1 MKGKGLIA
9 LTPILVFLGVYL
21 VTSILIK
28 DFYKV
33 PVASA
38 FLLASVYAVLISK
51 GRLRQRLD
59 TFSEGA
65 GNPRILLMVW
75 IFILAGAFAQTAKD
89 IGAIDA
95 TVNLTL
101 RVIPGSMLFA
111 GLFFTA
117 CFISMSVGTSVGTIV
132 ALVPIATGIA
142 QEAGFSEAFMAAII
156 VGGAFFGDNLSFI
169 SDTTIAATKALDCAM
184 KDKFKANI
192 RIVAPAVLL
201 VFAIYVVKGLGVSVD
216 VTPEAADSLKLVPY
230 LLVLVLAFAGMD
242 VMLIL
247 SLGLGVNLL
256 IGLVTGSLGW
266 DDWLSSVGEGI
277 GGMGSLIIVTLLAGG
292 MMALIRA
299 GGGLDWLVGALTRR
313 LAASPAA
320 ASSAAVSPAAVSS
333 ASHAASSPAA
343 SSSASHAA
351 SSPAAVSPAAVSP
364 AAVSSA
370 SHAASSPAAVSSPE
384 SVAAAS
390 APLLSETASA
400 APAPSPVAA
409 ASPAAAAAPAIA
421 GSDRQSRRQRRG
433 AELSIAAL
441 VSLANLCTANNTI
454 AIITVGGIAKDISDR
469 FGLDRKRVASILD
482 TFSCF
487 VQGLIPYGAQL
498 LMASGLAGIGAAAI
512 IRYLY
517 YPFALG
523 LVALAAIFIPASF
536 RSRK

>member
-1 MKGKGLIA
+1 MKGRSKGLLA

-38 FLLASVYAVLISK
+38 FLLASIYAVLISK
-51 GRLRQRLD
+51 GSLRERIGI
-59 TFSEGA
+59 FSEGA
-65 GNPRILLMVW
+65 GNSKVLLMVW

-89 IGAIDA
+89 IGAIEA

-142 QEAGFSEAFMAAII
+142 QEAGFSEAFLAAII

-169 SDTTIAATKALDCAM
+169 SDTTIAATKAMDCAM

-192 RIVAPAVLL
+192 RIVAPAVLI
-201 VFAIYVVKGLGVSVD
+201 VFAIYVFKGLGVD
-216 VTPEAADSLKLVPY
+216 VTVEPGAAEPLKLLPY
-230 LLVLVLAFAGMD
+230 LLVLVLAIAGMD
-242 VMLIL
+242 VLLIL

-266 DDWLSSVGEGI
+266 ADWLSSIGEGI

-299 GGGLDWLVGALTRR
+299 GGGLEWLVGALTRR
-313 LAASPAA
+313 FASPAA
-320 ASSAAVSPAAVSS
+320 PA
-333 ASHAASSPAA
+333 PAA
-343 SSSASHAA
+343 SGAPTAPIAS
-351 SSPAAVSPAAVSP
+351 
-364 AAVSSA
+364 
-370 SHAASSPAAVSSPE
+370 
-384 SVAAAS
+384 
-390 APLLSETASA
+390 T
-400 APAPSPVAA
+400 SPVASVFSTASGSPTSA
-409 ASPAAAAAPAIA
+409 ALDTSHSANHSSI
-421 GSDRQSRRQRRG
+421 RRQRRG

-454 AIITVGGIAKDISDR
+454 AIITVGGIAKDICDR
-469 FGLDRKRVASILD
+469 FGLDRRRVASILD

-498 LMASGLAGIGAAAI
+498 LMASGLAGVGAAAI

-523 LVALAAIFIPASF
+523 LVALAAIFITG
-536 RSRK
+536 RRR

>member
-1 MKGKGLIA
+1 MKKRGLLA

-38 FLLASVYAVLISK
+38 FLLASVYAVLISRGPLGK
-51 GRLRQRLD
+51 RISI
-59 TFSEGA
+59 FSEGA
-65 GNPRILLMVW
+65 GNSKVLLMVW

-89 IGAIDA
+89 IGAIEA

-142 QEAGFSEAFMAAII
+142 QETGFSEAFMAAII

-169 SDTTIAATKALDCAM
+169 SDTTIAATKAMECAM

-192 RIVAPAVLL
+192 RIVAPAVLV
-201 VFAIYVVKGLGVSVD
+201 VFIIYIVKGIGVD
-216 VTPEAADSLKLVPY
+216 VAVEPGAAEPLKLLPY
-230 LLVLVLAFAGMD
+230 LLVLVLALAGMD
-242 VMLIL
+242 VLLIL
-247 SLGLGVNLL
+247 SLGIGVNLL
-256 IGLVTGSLGW
+256 IGLVTGSIGW
-266 DDWLSSVGEGI
+266 ADWLSSIGEGI

-313 LAASPAA
+313 LASPAA
-320 ASSAAVSPAAVSS
+320 PGFDQQSLPAV
-333 ASHAASSPAA
+333 
-343 SSSASHAA
+343 
-351 SSPAAVSPAAVSP
+351 
-364 AAVSSA
+364 
-370 SHAASSPAAVSSPE
+370 
-384 SVAAAS
+384 
-390 APLLSETASA
+390 TR
-400 APAPSPVAA
+400 
-409 ASPAAAAAPAIA
+409 
-421 GSDRQSRRQRRG
+421 GQKRG

-454 AIITVGGIAKDISDR
+454 AIITVGGIAKDVSDR

-498 LMASGLAGIGAAAI
+498 LMASGLAGVGAAAI

-523 LVALAAIFIPASF
+523 LVALAAIFIPF
-536 RSRK
+536 RRR